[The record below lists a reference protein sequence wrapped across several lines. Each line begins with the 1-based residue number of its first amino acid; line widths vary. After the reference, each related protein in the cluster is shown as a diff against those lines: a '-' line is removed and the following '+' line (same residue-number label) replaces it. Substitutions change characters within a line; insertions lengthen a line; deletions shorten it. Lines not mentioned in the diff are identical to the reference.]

1 MLKYSIKVNND
12 NIEKKEL
19 VWKEKYLSPDL
30 SFVSGVCD
38 TSYHLEKYSNLAVSS
53 EINNSAATVKVE
65 SSNFKRYGYAVF
77 NNIKYDVTSA
87 STVIYNNDSASTITY
102 KYVKINDKFF
112 YYNDDIKGYKID
124 NIFYLKNGEISS
136 EPLVVSAFTNDY
148 ITIPNE
154 IAFIDDNKVIIK
166 GYDLDYDVTT
176 DKLTWNGNDIETS
189 SLTWDSYKCVS
200 YAYKHIND
208 YTKFKLSKTSEYDAC
223 EYDSISYC
231 KPYYYID
238 YKSTY
243 CYIDIESTS
252 NNTCFYCYAPK
263 GLNEN
268 ISNTI
273 DDYSSSEEYA
283 DAQEIV
289 KYPLYFVTGTS
300 VYDINDYVAR
310 FDELGIKAFEL
321 TLSNL
326 HSQGIYNVT
335 DLDSLNNIHSFVKI
349 DDYYYLVQ
357 SNITN
362 SNDGKKLIITLSD
375 EKNGLDSG
383 DLILTSLNNSD
394 NNIMLPIYSSDTEF
408 IIYDGDKYQIEKNL
422 CDKLVMLDKEYDIN
436 YIEGK
441 VASGICLVTIDDD
454 EIPMYIVSVDGGDY
468 SGGTLQRLG
477 NVINDL
483 TSSTESVY
491 SIQPYDGVRVKENT
505 FQRYDNSVQV
515 TNQLDIQFV
524 ITQSKGS
531 STFVCKP
538 YIDEKLLSSELRDTI
553 DSDLCGI
560 VIDNQDNCI
569 INVKNKI
576 FGNSPITSDLPFS
589 KEENPISSD
598 DYYKLFDDLK
608 VYVNTNYIMLPL
620 GLTFNSGGYAM
631 QDDLVENDFYEA
643 EKEKAIN
650 PIVDMEKDVYL
661 PKFISN
667 KNGYKGCNT
676 DFKQIY
682 EIEINMHFR
691 TRNLDSWK
699 INESTNRYDV
709 SGYTD
714 NWFVTDVH
722 PYKEMIAL
730 KEASATT
737 LMNTSDLMGLLY
749 FTNDDIFYQRKK
761 ISKSFL
767 RFSFYDS
774 TDSQTQNLLATS
786 TVFMDEHGLYKK
798 FIDNSRKNVY
808 DYANVTLPEWK
819 TNPKGYAKVGE
830 DVSEAVKTNKINVFT
845 EFIDKRDKNCSY
857 TGTSWNEN
865 VFKKI
870 SFDETRRLG
879 SRFVIKNKYETDSS
893 SEGFYLYMFKN
904 YSTKLHPRQI
914 FMKVEFNHAGV
925 GKTLDFQIPMKWEKT
940 NTKSLYY
947 NPTSKYTLWKTDLV
961 ELKKGITLEMK
972 EAQSYIPLY
981 AVYDFKNK
989 EYAYVFDDRYVDV
1002 TDGIATLNIFEPKY
1016 KDESENENLEGK
1028 EKLIKGES
1036 DRYAINVNTSQ
1047 FDEKYF

>member
-38 TSYHLEKYSNLAVSS
+38 TSYYLEKYSNLSVSS
-53 EINNSAATVKVE
+53 EINNSAATVKVDAN
-65 SSNFKRYGYAVF
+65 NFKRYGYVIF
-77 NNIKYDVTSA
+77 SNIKYDVTNA
-87 STVIYNNDSASTITY
+87 STVIYNNDSATTISY
-102 KYVKINDKFF
+102 KYIKIKDKYF

-136 EPLVVSAFTNDY
+136 EPLIISSFTNDS

-154 IAFIDDNKVIIK
+154 IAFIDDNKVAIK
-166 GYDLDYDVTT
+166 GYELDYDITT
-176 DKLTWNGNDIETS
+176 DKLTWNGNEIETS
-189 SLTWDSYKCVS
+189 SLTCDFYKCVS
-200 YAYKHIND
+200 YDYKHIND

-223 EYDSISYC
+223 EFDNISYC

-238 YKSTY
+238 YKNTY
-243 CYIDIESTS
+243 CYIDIETTS
-252 NNTCFYCYAPK
+252 NGTYFYCYIPK
-263 GLNEN
+263 GLSEN

-273 DDYSSSEEYA
+273 DDYSSADEYA
-283 DAQEIV
+283 DAQEMV

-300 VYDINDYVAR
+300 VYDINDYVSR
-310 FDELGIKAFEL
+310 FNELGIKAFEL

-326 HSQGIYNVT
+326 RSQGIYNVT

-349 DDYYYLVQ
+349 DGYYYLVQ
-357 SNITN
+357 SDITN

-375 EKNGLDSG
+375 EKTGLDSG
-383 DLILTSLNNSD
+383 DLIIASLNNSD
-394 NNIMLPIYSSDTEF
+394 SNIMLPIYSSDTEF
-408 IIYDGDKYQIEKNL
+408 IIYDGDKYQVEKNL

-441 VASGICLVTIDDD
+441 VVSGICLVTIDDD
-454 EIPMYIVSVDGGDY
+454 EIPMYIVSTDDGDY

-505 FQRYDNSVQV
+505 FQRYDNAIQI

-524 ITQSKGS
+524 IAQSKGS
-531 STFVCKP
+531 STFICKP
-538 YIDEKLLSSELRDTI
+538 HIDEKLLSSDLKDTI

-560 VIDNQDNCI
+560 VIDNQDNCT
-569 INVKNKI
+569 INIKNKI

-589 KEENPISSD
+589 KEEKPISSD
-598 DYYKLFDDLK
+598 DYYNLFDDLE

-631 QDDLVENDFYEA
+631 QDDLVENDFYET

-682 EIEINMHFR
+682 EIDINMHFR

-722 PYKEMIAL
+722 PYKEMIAVN
-730 KEASATT
+730 KTSATT

-767 RFSFYDS
+767 RLSFYDS

-819 TNPKGYAKVGE
+819 TNRKGYANVGE
-830 DVSEAVKTNKINVFT
+830 DISEAVKTNKINVST
-845 EFIDKRDKNCSY
+845 EFIDKRDKKCSY
-857 TGTSWNEN
+857 TGTSWNTK
-865 VFKKI
+865 VFEKI
-870 SFDETRRLG
+870 KFDENRRLG

-925 GKTLDFQIPMKWEKT
+925 GKTLDFQIPMKWEKK

-947 NPTSKYTLWKTDLV
+947 NPTSKYTLWDTDLDK
-961 ELKKGITLEMK
+961 LKKGITLEMK

-1016 KDESENENLEGK
+1016 KDESENEDTEGK

-1036 DRYAINVNTSQ
+1036 DKYTINVNTSQ